1 MKNGVCGI
9 KQSTYEAN
17 ACLKLSL
24 ELHGNLVTL
33 QLCRLLTRKTQKDHY
48 IENLASKKGHVII
61 FGV

>member
-33 QLCRLLTRKTQKDHY
+33 QLCRLLTRKTQKDH
-48 IENLASKKGHVII
+48 
-61 FGV
+61 